1 MRRRMSKRKIIEIK
15 PQVRNP
21 RRKTLKFDDGG
32 VFGISEDVFISHKFE
47 IGSEISEDLFN
58 ETINDELKNKV
69 YNSALR
75 LLGYRIRS
83 CAEMKQRLLEK
94 KYPIN
99 IIEETIDRLLSIKY
113 LNDAKFV
120 EAFAHDKVKIKK
132 IGPLELRR
140 ELIPHKIESELLER
154 TIKKIY
160 EKYLVFDLIKQLL
173 DKKKIQFGTKLE
185 QKTKKRILDLLNRKG
200 FSWNEISAVFT
211 ELEIT

>member
-1 MRRRMSKRKIIEIK
+1 MPKRKIIEIK

-75 LLGYRIRS
+75 LLGYRMRS

-94 KYPIN
+94 KYPLN

-113 LNDAKFV
+113 LNDTKFI

>member
-1 MRRRMSKRKIIEIK
+1 MPKRKIIEIK

-21 RRKTLKFDDGG
+21 RRKTLKLDDGG

-113 LNDAKFV
+113 LNDTKFV

>member
-1 MRRRMSKRKIIEIK
+1 MPKRKIIEIK

-32 VFGISEDVFISHKFE
+32 VLGISEDVFISHKFE

-75 LLGYRIRS
+75 LLGYRMRS

-94 KYPIN
+94 KYPLN